1 MRHVCVCVC
10 AYTCVL
16 LGPKKGGG
24 QFVEI
29 LLCAMC
35 MLEMESKSVSLCD
48 LDNSMLHI
56 SVCLISQTPQNE

>member
-1 MRHVCVCVC
+1 M
-10 AYTCVL
+10 L